1 MLKSFASELREGCSE
16 PVNECVGMPS
26 LFDIGIRNMNLIYQ
40 NRLALCLIHLKILAS
55 SLSAAASIA
64 F

>member
-1 MLKSFASELREGCSE
+1 
-16 PVNECVGMPS
+16 MPS